1 LQETDD
7 RAINLDPSQPSVS
20 LIAHAAQSSLSNHPA
35 SDVYLDSGAT
45 QHMFHQRSRFSN
57 FKPIPSGGKSIE
69 GIGNSRVEI
78 RGIGDVTFNA
88 SVNGATQPITFYNSL
103 FAPELGIN
111 LISVGA
117 ITASASLS
125 PRLCTT
131 TFSRCHRRFD
141 VLLTRALCMCLLSL
155 LLSYSEC
162 NLFFSHPT

>member
-111 LISVGA
+111 LISVSCQS
-117 ITASASLS
+117 IDFFFRDNLLVPLS
-125 PRLCTT
+125 QWT
-131 TFSRCHRRFD
+131 
-141 VLLTRALCMCLLSL
+141 
-155 LLSYSEC
+155 
-162 NLFFSHPT
+162 LFVAFVKKSMVKKLPSNPTLACGK